1 MNDKIKNLKRG
12 MIVLLIIEAGL
23 LAFLYASF
31 RVDIMMAVFILISE
45 TAIVFFL
52 FERFSDLSRE
62 QSEGVKQVLGKAA
75 GEAYLT
81 GEVGMIIYDDNY
93 VITWMS
99 ELFINR
105 KINRI
110 GTKVL
115 TWIPEADDLISGKED
130 TAFVQLDNRIYEMH
144 RNEDAPMIFFKDVTE
159 LTEYKEKYHDEH
171 IVIGAASLDNYD
183 ESTAYGD
190 ETEEAAVNTAVRTPL
205 LEYCSAHGI
214 FTKRLSSSRY
224 LLILDEKI
232 FSDLAADHFSI
243 LGKVRKSAQKQDMII
258 TLSMAFARGTSD
270 FEKLDQM
277 VNNLMDLAQTR
288 GGDQVAMQTYG
299 EDVKYF
305 GGSTEA
311 AKKRSRVRV
320 RVMSHALRDL
330 MMRSGNIIICCHK
343 TADFDCIGSAMC
355 LARMAESLHKP
366 AVIIARTGGI
376 EEKLAAALKENS
388 DDINN
393 EVTFVTESEALN
405 HLNENTLVIMTDHH
419 NVKQSNGAKVLES
432 AKRVVIID
440 HHRRSTEMG
449 VKPILV
455 YIEAGASSTCELLT
469 EMLMYVSSTTEI
481 SPLTAT
487 IMLTGMIVDTQTW
500 RVRTGARTYDAASE
514 LKEMGADSNK
524 AYGWLKDSFEDFA
537 LKAQVALNS
546 ERYNNGI
553 VIATVKDRALTRSMM
568 SQVADSLLRI
578 QGVQGAFVIA
588 NDDDNESAISARSD
602 GHINVQVIMEN
613 MNGGGHMTAAA
624 VQRPKCSLDDLKE
637 ELLGAIDDYNKEDE
651 MDESNS

>member
-1 MNDKIKNLKRG
+1 MNEKIGSLKKI
-12 MIVLLIIEAGL
+12 MIAVLLLETAVLILLGVTFHFDVMTACFILVIEA
-23 LAFLYASF
+23 A
-31 RVDIMMAVFILISE
+31 IMFY
-45 TAIVFFL
+45 L
-52 FERFSDLSRE
+52 FEKFHEYSQE
-62 QSEGVKQVLGKAA
+62 QSVGVKSVLGNAA
-75 GEAYLT
+75 GEAFLT
-81 GEVGMIIYDDNY
+81 GGVGMILYDDDY

-99 ELFINR
+99 ELFKVR
-105 KINRI
+105 KINRV
-110 GTKVL
+110 GSKVL

-130 TAFVQLDNRIYEMH
+130 TAYVQLDNRIYEMH
-144 RNEDAPMIFFKDVTE
+144 RKEDEPMIFFKDVTE

-171 IVIGAASLDNYD
+171 IVIGIASLDNYD
-183 ESTAYGD
+183 ESTANGD
-190 ETEEAAVNTAVRTPL
+190 EVEEAAVNAAVRTPL
-205 LEYCSAHGI
+205 MEYCTAHGMFI
-214 FTKRLSSSRY
+214 KRLSSSRY

-243 LGKVRKSAQKQDMII
+243 LGKVRKSAQKSDMVI

-311 AKKRSRVRV
+311 AEKRSRVRV

-330 MMRSGNIIICCHK
+330 IMRSSNVIICGHK
-343 TADFDCIGSAMC
+343 TADFDCIGSAIC

-366 AVIIARTGGI
+366 AVIIAKTGGI
-376 EEKLAAALKENS
+376 EEKLAAALRDNADAVNE
-388 DDINN
+388 
-393 EVTFVTESEALN
+393 EVTFVTEGEALN
-405 HLNENTLVIMTDHH
+405 HLSENTLVIMTDHH
-419 NVKQSNGAKVLES
+419 NIKQSNGSKVLEN
-432 AKRVVIID
+432 ANRVVIID

-449 VKPILV
+449 VKPVLV

-469 EMLMYVSSTTEI
+469 EMIPYVSNTAEI
-481 SPLTAT
+481 SPLAAT

-500 RVRTGARTYDAASE
+500 RVRTGARTYDAASA

-537 LKAQVALNS
+537 LKAQVAVNS
-546 ERYNNGI
+546 ERYPNGI
-553 VIATVKDRALTRSMM
+553 VIAIVKDRILTRSMM
-568 SQVADSLLRI
+568 SQVADSLLCV

-588 NDDDNESAISARSD
+588 NDADNESAISARSD

-624 VQRPKCSLDDLKE
+624 VQRPKCSLDDLKQ

-651 MDESNS
+651 NDESDS

>member
-1 MNDKIKNLKRG
+1 MNEKIRHLKRF
-12 MIVLLIIEAGL
+12 MIIVLIVEAAALAVLGFSFHFDVVAASFVVISEA
-23 LAFLYASF
+23 AFLFY
-31 RVDIMMAVFILISE
+31 
-45 TAIVFFL
+45 L
-52 FERFSDLSRE
+52 FEKFHEYYQE
-62 QSEGVKQVLGKAA
+62 QTEGVKSVLGNAS
-75 GEAYLT
+75 GEAFLT
-81 GEVGMIIYDDNY
+81 GGVGMIIYDDDY

-99 ELFINR
+99 ELFKERN
-105 KINRI
+105 INRI
-110 GTKVL
+110 GSKVL

-130 TAFVQLDNRIYEMH
+130 TAFVQLDNHVYEMH
-144 RNEDAPMIFFKDVTE
+144 RKEDEPMIFFKDVTE

-171 IVIGAASLDNYD
+171 VVIGMASLDNYD
-183 ESTAYGD
+183 ESAAYGD
-190 ETEEAAVNTAVRTPL
+190 ETEEASVNTAVRTPL

-214 FTKRLSSSRY
+214 FTKRLSSSKY
-224 LLILDEKI
+224 LLVLDEKI

-243 LGKVRKSAQKQDMII
+243 LGKVRKGAQKMDMVI
-258 TLSMAFARGTSD
+258 TLSMAFARGTSE

-277 VNNLMDLAQTR
+277 VTNLMDLAQTR

-311 AKKRSRVRV
+311 AEKRSRVRV

-330 MMRSGNIIICCHK
+330 MMRSSNVIICGHK
-343 TADFDCIGSAMC
+343 TADFDCIGSAIC

-366 AVIIARTGGI
+366 AVIIAKTGGI
-376 EEKLAAALKENS
+376 EEKLSAALKENAEAV
-388 DDINN
+388 NQ
-393 EVTFVTESEALN
+393 EVNFVTEGEALN
-405 HLNENTLVIMTDHH
+405 HLSENTLVIMTDHH
-419 NVKQSNGAKVLES
+419 NIKQSNGSKVLEL
-432 AKRVVIID
+432 ADRVVIID

-449 VKPILV
+449 VKPVLV

-469 EMLMYVSSTTEI
+469 EMIPYVSTTLEI
-481 SPLTAT
+481 SPLSAT

-500 RVRTGARTYDAASE
+500 RVRTGARTYDAASA
-514 LKEMGADSNK
+514 LKDLGADSNK

-537 LKAQVALNS
+537 LKAQVAVNS
-546 ERYNNGI
+546 ERYPNGI
-553 VIATVKDRALTRSMM
+553 VIAIVKDHILSRSMM
-568 SQVADSLLRI
+568 SQVADSLLSV

-588 NDDDNESAISARSD
+588 NDADNESAISARSD

-624 VQRPKCSLDDLKE
+624 VQRPKCSLEDLKK

-651 MDESNS
+651 NDESDS

>member
-1 MNDKIKNLKRG
+1 

-311 AKKRSRVRV
+311 AEKRSRVRV

-376 EEKLAAALKENS
+376 EEKLTAALKENS

>member
-1 MNDKIKNLKRG
+1 MTEKVKSLKRI
-12 MIVLLIIEAGL
+12 MIWILLGETAMLVGLYVAIHFDVLA
-23 LAFLYASF
+23 
-31 RVDIMMAVFILISE
+31 AVFILISE
-45 TAIVFFL
+45 AAIIFFL
-52 FERFSDLSRE
+52 FEKFQEISEE
-62 QSEGVKQVLGKAA
+62 QSVGVKNILGNAA
-75 GEAYLT
+75 GEAFIS
-81 GEVGMIIYDDNY
+81 GGVGMIQYDDDY

-99 ELFINR
+99 ELFQTRNINR
-105 KINRI
+105 V

-130 TAFVQLDNRIYEMH
+130 TAYVQLDNRMYELH
-144 RNEDAPMIFFKDVTE
+144 RKEDEPILFFKDVTE
-159 LTEYKEKYHDEH
+159 LTEYKEKYHDER

-183 ESTAYGD
+183 ENNSYGD
-190 ETEEAAVNTAVRTPL
+190 ESEEAAINTNVRTPL
-205 LEYCSAHGI
+205 LEYCEAHGI
-214 FTKRLSSSRY
+214 YTKRISSSRY

-243 LGKVRKSAQKQDMII
+243 LGKVRKAAQKQDMVI

-270 FEKLDQM
+270 FGQLDTM
-277 VNNLMDLAQTR
+277 VTNLMDLAQTR

-311 AKKRSRVRV
+311 AEKRSRVRV

-330 MMRSGNIIICCHK
+330 IMRSSNVIICGHK
-343 TADFDCIGSAMC
+343 MADFDCIGSAIC

-366 AVIIARTGGI
+366 AVVIAKTGGI
-376 EEKLAAALKENS
+376 EEKLSAALKENADAIS
-388 DDINN
+388 A
-393 EVTFVTESEALN
+393 EVDFVTESEAMN
-405 HLNENTLVIMTDHH
+405 HLSDNTLVIMTDHH
-419 NVKQSNGAKVLES
+419 NSKQSNGSKVLEN
-432 AKRVVIID
+432 AKRIVIID

-449 VKPILV
+449 VKPVLV

-469 EMLMYVSSTTEI
+469 EMIPYVSSTMELT
-481 SPLTAT
+481 PLNAT
-487 IMLTGMIVDTQTW
+487 LMLTGMIVDTQTW

-514 LKEMGADSNK
+514 LKELGADSNK

-537 LKAQVALNS
+537 LKAQVAVNS
-546 ERYNNGI
+546 ERYPNGI
-553 VIATVKDRALTRSMM
+553 VIAIVKDRQLTRSMM
-568 SQVADSLLRI
+568 SQVADSLLSV

-624 VQRPKCSLDDLKE
+624 LQRPKCNLDDLKA

-651 MDESNS
+651 ADESDS